1 MGACDSMFKSEDKKR
16 IIPRE
21 DIVNRPKNVGGN
33 LFSAPINNS
42 TTNNDIN
49 QTTLSQ
55 MTMEVSQH
63 YEPPS
68 RPVVYQYVNKY
79 KTNGLQ
85 RSVAKASLVELGQG
99 NSLMF
104 SGIKGSRANQTNS
117 LYTSRA
123 DDTGYD
129 SSYDQC
135 EMIIDGKM
143 DEELVKN
150 SSDKNTINNYN
161 EFIGKKDSNSL
172 KNNNNKIWDY
182 YKKKKDLNTI
192 PEDNKDKESD
202 LSIIPS
208 TPNKNS
214 GKRNNGIKKI
224 SAGIY

>member
-1 MGACDSMFKSEDKKR
+1 MGACDSLFREDKKK

-21 DIVNRPKNVGGN
+21 DIVKRPKNVGEPV
-33 LFSAPINNS
+33 FSAPINNS

-49 QTTLSQ
+49 QTALSQ
-55 MTMEVSQH
+55 MTMEISQH
-63 YEPPS
+63 YDPPK
-68 RPVVYQYVNKY
+68 RPNVYQYINKY
-79 KTNGLQ
+79 KNNGLQ
-85 RSVAKASLVELGQG
+85 RSVVKASLVEKGQG
-99 NSLMF
+99 NSLMV

-117 LYTSRA
+117 LYTSKA

-150 SSDKNTINNYN
+150 SCDKNTINNYN

-172 KNNNNKIWDY
+172 KNNNNKIMDY
-182 YKKKKDLNTI
+182 YHKKKDLNAI
-192 PEDNKDKESD
+192 AKENKDKGSD

-208 TPNKNS
+208 TPKKNFEKQNS
-214 GKRNNGIKKI
+214 KKI
-224 SAGIY
+224 PPGIY

>member
-1 MGACDSMFKSEDKKR
+1 MGACESLFKEHKKKN
-16 IIPRE
+16 IFPKE
-21 DIVNRPKNVGGN
+21 DIVNKPKNVGRN
-33 LFSAPINNS
+33 FFAAPINNS

-63 YEPPS
+63 YEPS
-68 RPVVYQYVNKY
+68 KRPQVYQYVNKY
-79 KTNGLQ
+79 KSNGLQ
-85 RSVAKASLVELGQG
+85 RSVVKASLVELGQG

-135 EMIIDGKM
+135 EMIVDGKM
-143 DEELVKN
+143 DEELVKK
-150 SSDKNTINNYN
+150 SCDKNTINNYN
-161 EFIGKKDSNSL
+161 EFIGKKDSNNL
-172 KNNNNKIWDY
+172 KNGNNKIMDY
-182 YKKKKDLNTI
+182 YHKKKDLKAI

-208 TPNKNS
+208 TPNKNF
-214 GKRNNGIKKI
+214 GKNNIKKI
-224 SAGIY
+224 SPGIY

>member
-1 MGACDSMFKSEDKKR
+1 
-16 IIPRE
+16 
-21 DIVNRPKNVGGN
+21 
-33 LFSAPINNS
+33 
-42 TTNNDIN
+42 
-49 QTTLSQ
+49 
-55 MTMEVSQH
+55 
-63 YEPPS
+63 
-68 RPVVYQYVNKY
+68 
-79 KTNGLQ
+79 
-85 RSVAKASLVELGQG
+85 
-99 NSLMF
+99 MF

>member
-1 MGACDSMFKSEDKKR
+1 MGACESLFKEDKKKK
-16 IIPRE
+16 IFPRE
-21 DIVNRPKNVGGN
+21 DRVNKPKNVGRN

-42 TTNNDIN
+42 TTNDIN

-63 YEPPS
+63 YEPAK
-68 RPVVYQYVNKY
+68 RPQVYQYINKY

-85 RSVAKASLVELGQG
+85 RSVVKASLVELGQG

-135 EMIIDGKM
+135 EMIVDGKM
-143 DEELVKN
+143 DEELVKK
-150 SSDKNTINNYN
+150 SCDKNTINNYN
-161 EFIGKKDSNSL
+161 EFIGKKDSNNL
-172 KNNNNKIWDY
+172 KNGNNKIMDY
-182 YKKKKDLNTI
+182 YHKKKDI
-192 PEDNKDKESD
+192 KAIQEDNKDNESD

-208 TPNKNS
+208 TPNKNFQ
-214 GKRNNGIKKI
+214 KKNIQKI
-224 SAGIY
+224 SPGIY

>member
-1 MGACDSMFKSEDKKR
+1 MGACESLFKEDKKKK
-16 IIPRE
+16 IFPRE
-21 DIVNRPKNVGGN
+21 DRVNKPKNVGRN

-42 TTNNDIN
+42 TTNDIN

-63 YEPPS
+63 YEPS
-68 RPVVYQYVNKY
+68 KRPQVYQYVNKY

-85 RSVAKASLVELGQG
+85 RSVVKASLVELGQG

-135 EMIIDGKM
+135 EMIVDGKM
-143 DEELVKN
+143 DEELVKK
-150 SSDKNTINNYN
+150 SCDKNTINNYN
-161 EFIGKKDSNSL
+161 EFIGKKDSNNL
-172 KNNNNKIWDY
+172 KNGNNKIMDY
-182 YKKKKDLNTI
+182 YHKKKDIKAI
-192 PEDNKDKESD
+192 PEDNKDNESD

-208 TPNKNS
+208 TPNKNFQ
-214 GKRNNGIKKI
+214 KKNIQKI
-224 SAGIY
+224 SPGIYWFE

>member
-1 MGACDSMFKSEDKKR
+1 MGACDSLFKDQKKTF
-16 IIPRE
+16 IPRGN
-21 DIVNRPKNVGGN
+21 VMNRPKNVGAN

-63 YEPPS
+63 FEPS
-68 RPVVYQYVNKY
+68 KRPQVYQYVNKY
-79 KTNGLQ
+79 KNNGLQ
-85 RSVAKASLVELGQG
+85 RSVVKASLVELGQG

-104 SGIKGSRANQTNS
+104 SGVKGSRANQTNS

-150 SSDKNTINNYN
+150 SCD
-161 EFIGKKDSNSL
+161 
-172 KNNNNKIWDY
+172 
-182 YKKKKDLNTI
+182 
-192 PEDNKDKESD
+192 
-202 LSIIPS
+202 
-208 TPNKNS
+208 
-214 GKRNNGIKKI
+214 
-224 SAGIY
+224 

>member
-1 MGACDSMFKSEDKKR
+1 MGACESLFKEDKKKK
-16 IIPRE
+16 IFPRE
-21 DIVNRPKNVGGN
+21 DRVNKPKNVGRN

-42 TTNNDIN
+42 TTNDIN

-63 YEPPS
+63 YEPS
-68 RPVVYQYVNKY
+68 KRPQVYQYVNKY

-85 RSVAKASLVELGQG
+85 RSVVKASLVELGQG

-135 EMIIDGKM
+135 EMIVDGKM
-143 DEELVKN
+143 DEELVKK
-150 SSDKNTINNYN
+150 SCDKNTINNYN
-161 EFIGKKDSNSL
+161 EFIGKKDSNNL
-172 KNNNNKIWDY
+172 KNGNNKIMDY
-182 YKKKKDLNTI
+182 YHKKKDIKAI
-192 PEDNKDKESD
+192 PEDNKDNESD

-208 TPNKNS
+208 TPNKNFQ
-214 GKRNNGIKKI
+214 KKNIQKI
-224 SAGIY
+224 SPGIY